1 MSLKCATHMD
11 SVKSHFIKLN
21 KFYLS
26 YEMQYLY
33 IIQNFIRTV
42 ITDDIF
48 FYLALFSDNFPL

>member
-1 MSLKCATHMD
+1 MSLKCAIHMD

-26 YEMQYLY
+26 YEIQYLY
-33 IIQNFIRTV
+33 IIHNFIRTV

-48 FYLALFSDNFPL
+48 FYMALFSDNFPL